1 MNTVKRLA
9 LILIAV
15 GLAACASQQPT
26 YDDSAFKQ
34 ADPTSILILP
44 PVNNTPEIIA
54 PYSVMAQAATPVA
67 ESGFYVFPVA
77 LVDQTFKNN
86 GLTVAQE
93 IQNVPLAK
101 LREIFG
107 ADAALYMTIERYG
120 TSYVVVSSETR
131 VTVSARLIDLR
142 SGQKLWQG
150 AATASSAENQASVNN
165 SLVGMLIQAA
175 VSQVFETVTD
185 RGFDISALATSR
197 LLSAE
202 NKQGFRYGPRSPQ
215 YRQEEAQHGH

>member
-1 MNTVKRLA
+1 MNIIKSLVLV
-9 LILIAV
+9 LIAA
-15 GLAACASQQPT
+15 GLTACASQQPT

-34 ADPTSILILP
+34 ADPASILILP

-120 TSYVVVSSETR
+120 TSYVVLSSETR

-150 AATASSAENQASVNN
+150 AATASSAENQTNANN

-185 RGFDISALATSR
+185 RGFDISALTTSR

-202 NKQGFRYGPRSPQ
+202 NKQGLRYGPRSPQ
-215 YRQEEAQHGH
+215 YRQEEAQHGQ

>member
-150 AATASSAENQASVNN
+150 AATASSAENQASANN

-202 NKQGFRYGPRSPQ
+202 NKQGLRYGPRSPQ
-215 YRQEEAQHGH
+215 YRQEEAQHGQ

>member
-197 LLSAE
+197 LLSAK
-202 NKQGFRYGPRSPQ
+202 NKQGLRYGPRSPQ
-215 YRQEEAQHGH
+215 YRQEEAQHGQ

>member
-120 TSYVVVSSETR
+120 TSYAVVSSETR

-197 LLSAE
+197 LLSAK
-202 NKQGFRYGPRSPQ
+202 NKQGLRYGPRSPQ
-215 YRQEEAQHGH
+215 YRQEEAQHGQ